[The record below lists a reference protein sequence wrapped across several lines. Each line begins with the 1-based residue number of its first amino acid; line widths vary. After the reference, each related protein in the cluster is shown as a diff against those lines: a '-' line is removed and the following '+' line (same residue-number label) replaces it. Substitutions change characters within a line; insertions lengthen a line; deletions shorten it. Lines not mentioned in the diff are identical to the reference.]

1 MISRRATFRAFIA
14 FGVAL
19 APIVALADDMG
30 IQLKGDAIG
39 KALVGHEMIAVA
51 PNGSTWSGIYRT
63 DGTTT
68 WSNGSSG
75 TWRVD
80 GDRFCNSSPGDNK
93 EYCRIVYEV
102 GNKKYQLVRP
112 DGSKG
117 AVLIAK

>member
-1 MISRRATFRAFIA
+1 MISRRAIFRAVIA
-14 FGVAL
+14 FGVSL
-19 APIVALADDMG
+19 GPLDTLADDMG
-30 IQLKGDAIG
+30 VQLKGDAIV

-75 TWRVD
+75 TWRLD
-80 GDRFCNSSPGDNK
+80 GDRFCNSSLGDYK
-93 EYCRIVYEV
+93 EYCRSVFQI

-117 AVLIAK
+117 AVLLAK